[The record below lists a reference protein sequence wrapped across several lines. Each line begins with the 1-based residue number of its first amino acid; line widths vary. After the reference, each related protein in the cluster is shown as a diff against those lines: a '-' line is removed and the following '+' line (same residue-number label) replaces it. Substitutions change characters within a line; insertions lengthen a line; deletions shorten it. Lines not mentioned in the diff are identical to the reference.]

1 MTGLRLDT
9 AVGTLRKRLAKLQ
22 TSTSASSFRPELEK
36 FAKNTL
42 NDCII
47 ATPVRS
53 ETLIAKAQHIQYEH
67 RINFIPSYHDLLDPS
82 LRVNST
88 TGEAWI
94 YCNAKWY
101 NASWRLPDEVF
112 SAFAD
117 LNQERERRLGTIES
131 DFIEQRKQARFL
143 YQRSWW
149 QVGQSLGLALSVG
162 AANTASH
169 TRRKPPKTPP
179 AAYGQWRGGKTVLS
193 VVIVNKFLDVVTAY
207 WPSGNG
213 KQILAQATA
222 KNRPAFYKSVED
234 KVKREISAA
243 RRTA

>member
-47 ATPVRS
+47 ATPIRS
-53 ETLIAKAQHIQYEH
+53 EALIAKNQHIQYAH
-67 RINFIPSYHDLLDPS
+67 RVDYIPSYHDLLDPS
-82 LRVNST
+82 LRINQN

-94 YCNAKWY
+94 YCGGKWY
-101 NASWRLPDEVF
+101 NANWHLPDYVYT
-112 SAFAD
+112 AFLD
-117 LNQERERRLGTIES
+117 LNEERERRLATYES
-131 DFIEQRKQARFL
+131 EFIAERKQARFL
-143 YQRSWW
+143 YIKSWV
-149 QVGQSLGLALSVG
+149 QVAQSIGLGTAGGSSILS
-162 AANTASH
+162 SH
-169 TRRKPPKTPP
+169 SRHNPLSEPIKG
-179 AAYGQWRGGKTVLS
+179 YGQWVKDAKSLTLF
-193 VVIVNKFLDVVTAY
+193 IVNKFLEIKTRY
-207 WPSGNG
+207 WIGNG
-213 KQILAQATA
+213 KQILAQSTA